1 MDVNITWH
9 FLNVTKSLRFCFVLM
24 EHYFTVA
31 VVKVLK
37 DLNCQNVSHA
47 NKYFFFLRKSKYY
60 SFIRFNSSDHQT
72 NYFLSTKLL
81 ISFLLF
87 FAFSVKFGRKVQ
99 YVNYLHEVSNK
110 SFNTQSIIIVKQFQ
124 FNYYLC
130 FYYYLLL
137 YFNRFN

>member
-1 MDVNITWH
+1 MTFSKCYQVVAV
-9 FLNVTKSLRFCFVLM
+9 LFCFDGTLF
-24 EHYFTVA
+24 YSRC
-31 VVKVLK
+31 
-37 DLNCQNVSHA
+37 CQGTQGSKLSKCFMQTNI
-47 NKYFFFLRKSKYY
+47 YFFLRKSKYY